1 MAVESIDN
9 ELKNPNEGTGG
20 GGSETTTTI
29 GALINSATT
38 KATPIDADQIGLMD
52 SAASN
57 ILKKLSWANLKATAK
72 TYFDTLY
79 QTLNANLTTISGLS
93 PSNDDVLQ
101 RKAGAWINRTLAQ
114 LKADLILNLV
124 DNTSDVTKNAASVT
138 LTNKTIVEANN
149 TITIKRSIMWFSGA
163 TLAAPTD
170 STDYFFGNVGTTETT
185 YLGQRIYFPV
195 ACTIKAA
202 IFNAYKAVAASN
214 ENVGIYIRL
223 NNTTDYTVSTTA
235 QFVTGFGNDQVSNT
249 SMSVPIAAG
258 DYINLKISCPAWATN
273 PTNIRLSMCI
283 SIEG

>member
-1 MAVESIDN
+1 MAITSTEKDYKS
-9 ELKNPNEGTGG
+9 ETGGG

-79 QTLNANLTTISGLS
+79 QTLNANLTTISGLT

-124 DNTSDVTKNAASVT
+124 DNTSDATKNAAFVT
-138 LTNKTIVEANN
+138 LTNKTIAEANN
-149 TITIKRSIMWFSGA
+149 TITIKRSIMWFCGSII
-163 TLAAPTD
+163 TAPTD